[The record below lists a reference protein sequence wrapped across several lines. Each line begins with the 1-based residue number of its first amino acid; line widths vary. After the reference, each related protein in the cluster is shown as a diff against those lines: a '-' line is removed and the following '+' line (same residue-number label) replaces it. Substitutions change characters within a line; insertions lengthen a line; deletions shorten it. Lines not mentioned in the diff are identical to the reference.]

1 MSKMF
6 VIGLMGVLSSF
17 AAVAENG
24 FDIAAIYDAQGK
36 TVVIRW
42 KNNEEC
48 AYQFILQKSDDQQNW
63 INIDTLFNAEDFN
76 EQVILWEDRNP
87 VPGGFLYRLK
97 TVVDDLNYSFS
108 KPVYVNISRSV
119 YEWNIEPDAKKDKL
133 IAQYAGQAN
142 IDGVINVLLQT
153 RSGKVLYRSR
163 FSSFTTNFDIPVAN
177 LGKGNY
183 YISFFVEGEL
193 IWKHRYSR

>member
-1 MSKMF
+1 MFKMF
-6 VIGLMGVLSSF
+6 VIGLMTVMPSF

-42 KNNEEC
+42 KNSDPC

-63 INIDTLFNAEDFN
+63 INIDTLFNTVDFN

-97 TVVDDLNYSFS
+97 TVADEFNYSFS

-119 YEWNIEPDAKKDKL
+119 YEWSIEPNAKKDKL
-133 IAQYAGQAN
+133 KAQYAGQAN

-193 IWKHRYSR
+193 IWKHRFSK

>member
-1 MSKMF
+1 MSKIF

-42 KNNEEC
+42 MNNEEC

-63 INIDTLFNAEDFN
+63 INIDTLFNTEDFN
-76 EQVILWEDRNP
+76 KQVILWEDRNP

-97 TVVDDLNYSFS
+97 TVVDEFNYSFS

-119 YEWNIEPDAKKDKL
+119 YEWSIEPNAKKDKL
-133 IAQYAGQAN
+133 CAQYTGQAN
-142 IDGVINVLLQT
+142 IEGVINVLLQT
-153 RSGKVLYRSR
+153 RSGKILYRSR
-163 FSSFTTNFDIPVAN
+163 FSSFTKYFDIPVAN

-193 IWKHRYSR
+193 IWKQRFIK